1 MTSSRFP
8 ERANSSASYRLN
20 CNSGASTSA
29 HSGSA
34 LSPLHSASLTL
45 AVLLISALPLCTG
58 APMFLNPSTI
68 QHDQLLNQIDNAC
81 TSYLSAERPFRTSDI
96 LQDFC
101 GLMLEVL
108 RNSQEFSAHEPRKRF
123 LFHYTKPNGAGL
135 TDGTSSVF
143 HPLLQLIPQ
152 LHSRRRRRVESH
164 VCILCVLP
172 PHIACAEDNTESNI
186 SSSCE

>member
-8 ERANSSASYRLN
+8 ERANSSASYRPN

-108 RNSQEFSAHEPRKRF
+108 RNSQEFSAHEPRKR
-123 LFHYTKPNGAGL
+123 
-135 TDGTSSVF
+135 SSVF

-164 VCILCVLP
+164 
-172 PHIACAEDNTESNI
+172 EDMQGPGAIQSRGYFLYRPRNGRRSTEYV
-186 SSSCE
+186 